1 MAEEEN
7 NEFENQVRTALA
19 AREGGNSRGGHSPGR
34 VVGAH
39 KQYQIKYIWDNH
51 QEIMRRLAVG
61 EKPKTIARD
70 LGITRQTVTNVARS
84 NITRDRIDELHAA
97 MNGEVIDIGK
107 RIQALAPLAL
117 RVNEEL
123 MMSDEVSPAVRSSIA
138 EDILDRS
145 GYSPPK
151 RISIEQRFGLTEE
164 ALQQVRERAKELGKK
179 AGTVVEVEDA
189 QFESID
195 NLALTGS

>member
-19 AREGGNSRGGHSPGR
+19 AREGGNRRGGHSPGR